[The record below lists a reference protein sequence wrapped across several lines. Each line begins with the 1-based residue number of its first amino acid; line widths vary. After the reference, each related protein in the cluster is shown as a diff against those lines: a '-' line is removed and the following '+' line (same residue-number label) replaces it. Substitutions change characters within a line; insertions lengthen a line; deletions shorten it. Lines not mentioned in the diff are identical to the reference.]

1 MTRPRL
7 QLRRG
12 DGSLTALDADRW
24 HGEPSAGEMA
34 LLRQIRGPVL
44 DVGCGPGRLVVG
56 LGRLGVMALGIDPAP
71 GAVRACRR
79 RGAPVLQRSVFDR
92 IPAVGRW
99 RTVLLADGNIGIGGD
114 PVHLLARCRALAEPD
129 GRAIVELAEPG
140 TGLRRHRARLEWGTT
155 VGPWFA
161 WAEVGTDAIA
171 AVAGAAGWTVDTC
184 QEVAGES
191 RWFAGLRP
199 NEGALDAVA

>member
-1 MTRPRL
+1 MTWSSL
-7 QLRRG
+7 LLRRE
-12 DGSLTALDADRW
+12 DGSVTALDPDRW
-24 HGEPSAGEMA
+24 HGEPSADEMA

-44 DVGCGPGRLVVG
+44 DVGCGPGRLVDG

-71 GAVRACRR
+71 GAIRACRR

-114 PVHLLARCRALAEPD
+114 PVRLLARCRALADLD
-129 GRAIVELAEPG
+129 GRAIVELAKPG
-140 TGLRRHRARLEWGTT
+140 TGLRQHRARLEWGAT

-161 WAEVGTDAIA
+161 WAEVGPDAIA
-171 AVAGAAGWTVDTC
+171 AVAGAAGWNLDTC
-184 QEVAGES
+184 QVVAGEN

-199 NEGALDAVA
+199 HERAVDAVA